1 MADTNDL
8 LRDVAEYIRT
18 VAATAANDQPD
29 DRMICWTFERIGG
42 HERVIQF
49 RKYPEGDDH
58 EIVALPAESGVAEHI
73 ATWDPRAAEA
83 VATLLDVI
91 ADPAVGAPSA
101 VHQYALRL
109 AELLDE
115 GRS

>member
-1 MADTNDL
+1 MTDTNDL
-8 LRDVAEYIRT
+8 LRDIAEYVRT
-18 VAATAANDQPD
+18 VAATAANDQRE
-29 DRMICWTFERIGG
+29 DRMVCWTIERIGG

-49 RKYPEGDDH
+49 RRYPEGDDH

-73 ATWDPRAAEA
+73 ATWDPRAGEA
-83 VATLLDVI
+83 VAALLDVI
-91 ADPAVGAPSA
+91 ADPAVGAPGA
-101 VHQYALRL
+101 VRQYALRL